1 MTNAPEVSPD
11 QMKRLLAL
19 SDEVLSEELR
29 NQLNPLTMFGVADP
43 AGEGYLFVRFGGA
56 PGHGTTLEA
65 LIGGLGLRHGMD
77 LYSDTFDKDRVR
89 DHLSMQAMARASYTS
104 REGLA
109 SFEAKI
115 YDELGYQPPSP
126 DQWPMFRSFRPGCSP
141 SALAP
146 KDLERLIT
154 VMEQAKALAERVPS
168 EPWLHETVSGN
179 QHVLLVRVPEQDEK
193 GETRWVDQWWEP
205 ELAEYTRLPVL
216 DEVRAQRVVKEL
228 PQNAEA
234 QWEADAFFGPVT
246 VEKSPAVSEDHRVF
260 PVAGEEEELSSIGR
274 MIAICDPKKEEL
286 LKLAVFSLER
296 SWVELQELL
305 LDAIEHAQER
315 PRHLAVIRPDVYSA
329 LLNLC
334 EALDIELYSPDRLP
348 GAEAV
353 QKYVK
358 QQGSALFRSQNA

>member
-1 MTNAPEVSPD
+1 MSSAPEVSSER
-11 QMKRLLAL
+11 MKTLLAL

-43 AGEGYLFVRFGGA
+43 AGEGYLFVRWGGGA
-56 PGHGTTLEA
+56 GHGTTLEA
-65 LIGGLGLRHGMD
+65 LIGGVGLRHGMD

-115 YDELGYQPPSP
+115 YDELGYQPVAP

-141 SALAP
+141 AALLP

-168 EPWLHETVSGN
+168 EPWLHETVNGN
-179 QHVLLVRVPEQDEK
+179 QHLLLVRVPERAEN
-193 GETRWVDQWWEP
+193 GEIRWLDQWWEP
-205 ELAEYTRLPVL
+205 ELAEYTRLPVM
-216 DEVRAQRVVKEL
+216 DEVRAQRVVKEF

-234 QWEADAFFGPVT
+234 EWEADAFFGPVT
-246 VEKSPAVSEDHRVF
+246 VEKSPAVSGDHRVF
-260 PVAGEEEELSSIGR
+260 PLVGEEDELSSIGR
-274 MIAICDPKKEEL
+274 MIAICDPKREEL

-305 LDAIEHAQER
+305 LDAIEDAQER
-315 PRHLAVIRPDVYSA
+315 PRYLAVIRPDVYSA

-334 EALDIELYSPDRLP
+334 EALDIELFTPSQLP
-348 GAEAV
+348 GSEAV

-358 QQGSALFRSQNA
+358 QQGSALFRSENS